1 MEVQPRPHFLEAGH
15 TRRHFETAF
24 FQSTTADNRS
34 YEQWQA
40 EGSTWQHQRAN
51 GVWKLMLQ
59 DYQQPYI
66 KQDQFEAIDDIISHR
81 LREIRKQP
89 KHG

>member
-24 FQSTTADNRS
+24 FQSTIADNRS

-51 GVWKLMLQ
+51 GLWKQMLL

-81 LREIRKQP
+81 LREIRKQS